1 MNVMNR
7 KTKDRLAGF
16 TLIELVVVI
25 ALLGILAAFA
35 IPRFAS
41 LEREARIAT
50 TQGLA
55 GSVRG
60 AAALAH
66 SLWIA
71 QGVTP
76 VAMEGVAINLTNG
89 YPDAS
94 DVALTLADT
103 SGYNVTVNGGGD
115 QATFSRV
122 GAPNPATC
130 VVVYEDAV
138 VNFSPNITTDLSGC

>member
-1 MNVMNR
+1 MNVATNDDMR
-7 KTKDRLAGF
+7 GF

-50 TQGLA
+50 NQSLS
-55 GSVRG
+55 GSLRS
-60 AAALAH
+60 AAAMAH
-66 SLWIA
+66 SLWLA
-71 QGVTP
+71 QGLDPVT
-76 VAMEGVAINLTNG
+76 MEGNAIDLTNG

-103 SGYNVTVNGGGD
+103 TGFNVTVNGGGD
-115 QATFSRV
+115 QATFSRS
-122 GAPNPATC
+122 GAPGQC
-130 VVVYEDAV
+130 EVVYNDALANAAPV
-138 VNFSPNITTDLSGC
+138 ISVEPSGC